1 MLSHNFSFSIFNFH
15 FSIYM
20 KPHLHLLNDFRRMN
34 RLLQSGAIFCA
45 LDTET
50 TGLKPTEERI
60 IEIGAVKFD
69 KNGEI
74 SRFSTLVNPRVLIP
88 SFCQELTG
96 ITNKMVFGEREFSE
110 IADDFLSFLGEETI
124 IIAHNAQFDLRFV
137 NAELERMN
145 RDPLPNKAIDTLRF
159 SRWSY
164 PENEHWTLQ
173 FLANQL
179 KIEVKA
185 AHRAEDDARVC
196 REVFLCC
203 IRDTLDRQK
212 KTDISS

>member
-1 MLSHNFSFSIFNFH
+1 
-15 FSIYM
+15 
-20 KPHLHLLNDFRRMN
+20 MN
-34 RLLQSGAIFCA
+34 RLLEGGAVFCA

-50 TGLKPTEERI
+50 TGLKPAEERI

-69 KNGEI
+69 KSGELD
-74 SRFSTLVNPRVLIP
+74 RFSTLVNPRILIP
-88 SFCQELTG
+88 QFCQELTG
-96 ITNKMVFGEREFSE
+96 ITNKMVFGQKEFKD
-110 IADDFLSFLGEETI
+110 IAGDLLSFLGDSI

-145 RDPLPNKAIDTLRF
+145 HEVLFNKAIDTLRF

-173 FLANQL
+173 FLARQL
-179 KIEVKA
+179 EIEVKA

-196 REVFLCC
+196 MELFLRC
-203 IRDTLDRQK
+203 IKDTMDRQK
-212 KTDISS
+212 PYLISIV